1 MVKIVYKEGK
11 EGQNKLS
18 SIEGIEINLINGQKA
33 LIYPKYAERRIG
45 EQSASNE
52 TEIEALKI
60 EDTDEK
66 TRILLKN
73 GSPAAKWVSQFSSD
87 KYGKFNL
94 SSLLAALE
102 IQQQK
107 KEIDNL
113 AKTIKGA
120 DLLKDFISFSWSC
133 SCYNSDN
140 YWCVNEGFA
149 DHGRIYYS
157 FLVVPKILYK

>member
-45 EQSASNE
+45 ERSASNE

-66 TRILLKN
+66 TRILLEN

-94 SSLLAALE
+94 SSLSVL
-102 IQQQK
+102 
-107 KEIDNL
+107 N
-113 AKTIKGA
+113 
-120 DLLKDFISFSWSC
+120 
-133 SCYNSDN
+133 
-140 YWCVNEGFA
+140 
-149 DHGRIYYS
+149 
-157 FLVVPKILYK
+157 